1 LKPEPANSL
10 ALVPVTEYSAEDQN
24 ILAFAD
30 MFEHN
35 TASTSNHSLT
45 NSYNSSTSNPSIPA
59 SQTYPSLVQPNMA
72 QHPSGYSNGAT
83 SNAIVPSGQQS
94 KLNLTGSWNV
104 QPAYGVNPQKQAVY
118 HGTILLCQCLLTAKS
133 IIVS

>member
-83 SNAIVPSGQQS
+83 SNAIVFWSTIPTEF
-94 KLNLTGSWNV
+94 NWFMECATGLWSESPKAGSISW
-104 QPAYGVNPQKQAVY
+104 Y
-118 HGTILLCQCLLTAKS
+118 HTSLPVLANC
-133 IIVS
+133 